1 MTNPDINHNPDSFLP
16 RLKVIGMGGGGS
28 NAVQRMMDIGLNG
41 VEFIVANTDRQAL
54 LANDAQTK
62 VLLGPNTT
70 RGMGAGSIPSIGF
83 KAALESEA
91 ELRAALAGADM
102 VFLTAGM
109 GGGTGT
115 GSIPVAAR
123 IAKEEGAEVIAIV
136 TLPFSFEGNKRLTNA
151 NQGLEALR
159 SHTDTLITIHNDK
172 LLKAAPIDTT
182 FEKALCLGDDVLR
195 QAVQGITELITG
207 TGVVN
212 RGFADIR
219 AVLNMGGG
227 AQMTIGYGAGEDRV
241 LQAIHQALNH
251 PLLESVPLEQA
262 RGLLIN
268 VTGNRDLPLYEIS
281 IALSQLQELMCAT
294 CEIAWG
300 ASTDERLG
308 ERVQVTLIVTGLG
321 GIRLDEALPG
331 ADQYMETRPSS
342 ATIFQTGPAEVR
354 HLNDDQLVDDR
365 PVAIHLANE
374 PALASQLGDL
384 DMPAFLRRRVQ
395 TANRSDQ
402 HGQ

>member
-1 MTNPDINHNPDSFLP
+1 MNNPPGNSFLP
-16 RLKVIGMGGGGS
+16 VLKVIGLGGGGN
-28 NAVQRMMDIGLNG
+28 NAIQRMMDIGLNG
-41 VEFIVANTDRQAL
+41 VEFIAANTDRQAL
-54 LANDAQTK
+54 LANSAPIK

-70 RGMGAGSIPSIGF
+70 RGMGAGSIPQVGY
-83 KAALESEA
+83 KAALESEDQ
-91 ELRAALAGADM
+91 LRAALTGADM

-123 IAKEEGAEVIAIV
+123 VAREEGAEVIAIV
-136 TLPFSFEGNKRLTNA
+136 TLPFSFEGNRRLTNA
-151 NQGLEALR
+151 HQGLEALR
-159 SHTDTLITIHNDK
+159 THAHTLITIQNDK
-172 LLKAAPIDTT
+172 LLKAAPLDTT

-227 AQMTIGYGAGEDRV
+227 AQMTIGYGSGEDRV
-241 LQAIHQALNH
+241 LEAIHQALNH
-251 PLLESVPLEQA
+251 PLLEAVPLDQA

-268 VTGNRDLPLYEIS
+268 VTGNRELPLLEIS
-281 IALSQLQELMCAT
+281 LALSQLQNLMCST

-300 ASTDERLG
+300 VSTDERLG
-308 ERVQVTLIVTGLG
+308 ERIQVTLIITGLG
-321 GIRLDEALPG
+321 GIRLEEALPG
-331 ADQYMETRPSS
+331 SERIIETRPSS
-342 ATIFQTGPAEVR
+342 ASIFQTGPVPSAA
-354 HLNDDQLVDDR
+354 DDDPATSR
-365 PVAIHLANE
+365 PLSIHPAKE
-374 PALASQLGDL
+374 PALASHITDL

-395 TANRSDQ
+395 SNRSEP